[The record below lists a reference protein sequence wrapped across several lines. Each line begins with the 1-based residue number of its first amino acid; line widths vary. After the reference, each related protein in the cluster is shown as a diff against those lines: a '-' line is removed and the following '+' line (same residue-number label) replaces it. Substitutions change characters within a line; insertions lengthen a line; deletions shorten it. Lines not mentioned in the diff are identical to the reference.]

1 MAFED
6 FGARRSPFERLLEAL
21 DEEDP
26 PLSEKGAFSGAERLW
41 PRVFAAPLREA
52 FHSGEAVEA
61 LYVEAIVP
69 EHFSAPIKSVNADLT
84 VQFAA
89 IREQLARTRT
99 LAELRQ
105 LRRHCA
111 LLLHPDRVTPPHRF
125 LAENF
130 MAEINAA
137 IDRAIKG
144 K

>member
-6 FGARRSPFERLLEAL
+6 FGGRPSPFERLLEAL

-26 PLSEKGAFSGAERLW
+26 RLPEKGAFSDAERLW
-41 PRVFAAPLREA
+41 PRVSTASLREA

-61 LYVEAIVP
+61 LYVETLDP
-69 EHFSAPIKSVNADLT
+69 EHSSAPTKPVKADLT
-84 VQFAA
+84 AQFAA
-89 IREQLARTRT
+89 IRQQLARTQT
-99 LAELRQ
+99 LPELRQ

-111 LLLHPDRVTPPHRF
+111 LLLHPDRAAPLDRF

>member
-1 MAFED
+1 MAFAD
-6 FGARRSPFERLLEAL
+6 FRERPSPFERLLEAL
-21 DEEDP
+21 DVEAP
-26 PLSEKGAFSGAERLW
+26 PLLEKGVFSGAGRLW
-41 PRVFAAPLREA
+41 PRVAAAPPREA
-52 FHSGEAVEA
+52 FHCGEAVEA
-61 LYVEAIVP
+61 LYVESLGLDR
-69 EHFSAPIKSVNADLT
+69 FSAHTTPANADLK

-111 LLLHPDRVTPPHRF
+111 LLLHPDRVAPPHRF
-125 LAENF
+125 LAENC
-130 MAEINAA
+130 MAEVNAA

>member
-1 MAFED
+1 MAFEV
-6 FGARRSPFERLLEAL
+6 FGARPSPFERLLEAL

-26 PLSEKGAFSGAERLW
+26 PLPEKGAFSDAERLW
-41 PRVFAAPLREA
+41 PRVSTASLREA

-61 LYVEAIVP
+61 LYVETLGP
-69 EHFSAPIKSVNADLT
+69 EHFSAPAKPGKVDLT

-89 IREQLARTRT
+89 LREQLARTRT

-111 LLLHPDRVTPPHRF
+111 LLLHPDRVAPPHRF
-125 LAENF
+125 LAENCT
-130 MAEINAA
+130 AEVNAA